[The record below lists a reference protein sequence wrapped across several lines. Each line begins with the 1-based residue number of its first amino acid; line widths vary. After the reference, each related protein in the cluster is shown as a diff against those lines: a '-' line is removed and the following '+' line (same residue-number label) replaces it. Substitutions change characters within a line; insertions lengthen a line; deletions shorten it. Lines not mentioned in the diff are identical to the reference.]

1 MTDNRTT
8 DAFEALESYGELVAV
23 MTGVK
28 NQFIEAGWSWPAA
41 EMATLDI
48 FRKLHNASHEG

>member
-1 MTDNRTT
+1 MTENRAT

-28 NQFIEAGWSWPAA
+28 NQFIEAGWSWQAA
-41 EMATLDI
+41 ELATMDI
-48 FRKLHNASHEG
+48 FRRLHSVDHER